1 MNERMNHGLMNVDR
15 NILVL
20 TNDAGMGHRRAARAA
35 VEALEQRYSGSLY
48 PILVN
53 PLEEPS
59 APDSLR
65 AIQSDFSR
73 VVRRAPTLYSLG
85 HSISNS
91 RLPTLFMEQME
102 VRLLTETIGRVL
114 EQTCPL
120 LVVTTHPTFVY
131 LLVHYRRAHQ
141 QQWPIAV
148 LITDLDRLQRL
159 WFRKEVDLYLV
170 PTDEA
175 AQLATRR
182 GIRPERIHVTGIPV
196 NLRLANPTRTRS
208 ELRAQYGW
216 DPALPVILA
225 VGGRRVHDFMG
236 VLLAINEARLPIQL
250 VVITGDDEEMPAQV
264 REIDWHMPVQLHGYV
279 DDFPERLLAADAII
293 TKAGGLTIAESL
305 AAGLPLFIIQS
316 IPMHEQGNAAYV
328 TAGGAA
334 IRAATPEELADAV
347 RGSLANDR
355 RLLTIM
361 GENARRLGRPRAA
374 YDVADHLWEL
384 VARAGVGLR
393 LSVEGH

>member
-1 MNERMNHGLMNVDR
+1 M
-15 NILVL
+15 
-20 TNDAGMGHRRAARAA
+20 
-35 VEALEQRYSGSLY
+35 
-48 PILVN
+48 
-53 PLEEPS
+53 
-59 APDSLR
+59 
-65 AIQSDFSR
+65 
-73 VVRRAPTLYSLG
+73 
-85 HSISNS
+85 
-91 RLPTLFMEQME
+91 
-102 VRLLTETIGRVL
+102 
-114 EQTCPL
+114 
-120 LVVTTHPTFVY
+120 
-131 LLVHYRRAHQ
+131 
-141 QQWPIAV
+141 
-148 LITDLDRLQRL
+148 
-159 WFRKEVDLYLV
+159 